1 MLKADNLSGLANYT
15 TARSNLGLGNVD
27 NTSDTAKPVSTAQA
41 TADGVVQ
48 AYAIQRANHTGT
60 QAATTVSVSPTGNLA
75 ATTTQAALV
84 ELQGDIDTINTAL
97 G

>member
-41 TADGVVQ
+41 TAD
-48 AYAIQRANHTGT
+48 
-60 QAATTVSVSPTGNLA
+60 
-75 ATTTQAALV
+75 
-84 ELQGDIDTINTAL
+84 
-97 G
+97 